1 MIMGMMPTDDRVNG
15 TNKKAIFSVIFFFI
29 MVVMIVFISGEKKL
43 GRGDIFLLVFWTGRA
58 VRT

>member
-15 TNKKAIFSVIFFFI
+15 TNKKVIFSVIFFFI

-43 GRGDIFLLVFWTGRA
+43 GRGDIFLLVFWMRRA
-58 VRT
+58 VST